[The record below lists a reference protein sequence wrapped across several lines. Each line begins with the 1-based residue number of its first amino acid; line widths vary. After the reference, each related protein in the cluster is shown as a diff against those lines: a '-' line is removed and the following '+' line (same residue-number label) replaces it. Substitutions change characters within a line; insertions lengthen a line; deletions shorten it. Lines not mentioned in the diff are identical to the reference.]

1 MKNTRQQHAT
11 AGYILNSMNLE
22 DLKQPTVPNSS
33 HHSAGQAGGP
43 SPIRLLRSR
52 EGQILLLG
60 CLLTIVY
67 MLWLGRY
74 ALEDPERFRDL
85 LGMTTTHVLFGRAA
99 GLSLGYTLGLNHGTV
114 IVINAVI
121 ETIMV
126 LLFYPIFVFSWNH
139 LVDVRFLQGIMDRTH
154 QAAEA
159 NRPMIR
165 KYGLISLFA
174 FVWLPFWMTGPVVGC
189 VIGFLIDL
197 HPWFNMAIVLGGTYL
212 AIISWAFLLR
222 ELYEHIEAY
231 GVYAPLVVLGV
242 IILIVIIRHILQRKD
257 A

>member
-1 MKNTRQQHAT
+1 M
-11 AGYILNSMNLE
+11 NSINLE
-22 DLKQPTVPNSS
+22 DPKQPTMTDSS
-33 HHSAGQAGGP
+33 HHSSGQPGVP
-43 SPIRLLRSR
+43 SPLRLLNSR

-60 CLLTIVY
+60 CLVTIAY
-67 MLWLGRY
+67 IFWLGWH
-74 ALEDPERFRDL
+74 ALEDAEQFRDL
-85 LGMTTTHVLFGRAA
+85 MGITTTHLLFGRAA
-99 GLSLGYTLGLNHGTV
+99 GLSLGYTLGLNHSSV

-121 ETIMV
+121 ETMMV
-126 LLFYPIFVFSWNH
+126 LLFYPLFVFSWKH
-139 LVDVRFLQGIMDRTH
+139 LVDVRFLQGIMARTH

-159 NRPMIR
+159 NRSMIR
-165 KYGLISLFA
+165 QYGLISLFA

-222 ELYEHIEAY
+222 EIYERIEAY
-231 GVYAPLVVLGV
+231 SVYAPLMVLAV

-257 A
+257 KA